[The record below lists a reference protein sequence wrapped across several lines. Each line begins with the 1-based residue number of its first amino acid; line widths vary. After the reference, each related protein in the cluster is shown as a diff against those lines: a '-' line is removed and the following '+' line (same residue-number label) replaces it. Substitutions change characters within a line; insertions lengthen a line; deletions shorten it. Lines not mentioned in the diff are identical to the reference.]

1 MSASKN
7 KLYVADNLDVLHGM
21 NSNVVDLIYLD
32 PPFNS
37 KRMYSAPIGTAKG
50 VVEAK
55 FHDIWSWDD
64 DVDIRLESFLASHP
78 PLFAYIDLV
87 GVVHGSAMK
96 AYLTFMAQR
105 IIEMHR
111 VLKDSGS
118 LYLHCDPT
126 ASHYLKII
134 LDWVFGVHNF
144 RNEIVWNYGKWSNV
158 AKFFQRNH
166 DIILFYAKGEQYTF
180 NPLYVPKRQE
190 KPYHTN
196 IIAGQGQLLIYD
208 RENVS
213 KKIIDYYAKKNYKI
227 VHVENEGVLENDT
240 WASFK
245 NKELNLINSQS
256 KERTGYPTQK
266 PLALLH
272 RIVKASSNE
281 GDLVMDPFCGC
292 ATTCVAAQNL
302 HRNWIGIDV
311 SNVAVDL
318 VASRLQYDEGGQVK
332 MFQDFVP
339 LKTLPIR
346 TDQTKLTWSKQQ
358 IREHFYGKQ
367 NGDCNGCGEHFN
379 HARHFHIDHIHP
391 KSKDGSWVLENLQM
405 LCGSCNSIK
414 GDRPM
419 EYLLKTIKARRKQL
433 PIF

>member
-1 MSASKN
+1 MPASKN

-21 NSNVVDLIYLD
+21 NSNMVDLIYLD

-37 KRMYSAPIGTAKG
+37 KRMYSAPIGTVKG
-50 VVEAK
+50 VVDAG
-55 FHDIWSWDD
+55 FHDIWNWDD
-64 DVDIRLESFLASHP
+64 DVDIRLESFLARHP

-87 GVVHGSAMK
+87 GDIHGPAMK

-111 VLKDSGS
+111 VLKDTGS

-134 LDWVFGVHNF
+134 LDWVFGKDNF
-144 RNEIVWNYGKWSNV
+144 RNEIIWSY
-158 AKFFQRNH
+158 QT
-166 DIILFYAKGEQYTF
+166 G
-180 NPLYVPKRQE
+180 
-190 KPYHTN
+190 
-196 IIAGQGQLLIYD
+196 G
-208 RENVS
+208 VS
-213 KKIIDYYAKKNYKI
+213 KKWFGKKHDIVFLYTKTDDYFIDLSRVKEKRTDEVLRRLSTGSENATRAK
-227 VHVENEGVLENDT
+227 DT
-240 WASFK
+240 ERLPFDVWNIQA
-245 NKELNLINSQS
+245 LNAMS

-266 PLALLH
+266 PLKLLN
-272 RIVKASSNE
+272 RIIEASSNP

-302 HRNWIGIDV
+302 HRKWIGIDV
-311 SNVAVDL
+311 SDVAVDL
-318 VASRLQYDEGGQVK
+318 VATRLQYDEGGQVK
-332 MFQDFVP
+332 MFQDFMP

-367 NGDCNGCGEHFN
+367 NGDCNGCGEHFT

-391 KSKDGSWVLENLQM
+391 KSKEGGWVLENLQL

-419 EYLLKTIKARRKQL
+419 EYLLKTIKARRSQR